1 MMPRDSPVND
11 SELTMEQLKP
21 PMPVHVRD
29 MANFARLA
37 LGLTEGSQMIW
48 SFKHNSKSVLGFFSA
63 YMYWDGDIPILAYTE
78 ADFDTTKPF
87 LAYKSDSP
95 KGEEWQFSDEADDS
109 RFRYASIIDVKNLP
123 GAFVKSIEGDFPDA
137 PEPVLT
143 ELQDTKSLAR
153 ALLTLSMRD
162 GNVFPLWHF
171 RRGEKHVLGNCIPF
185 EHYYDSDALPV
196 FFYTTSNAPP
206 SGPFLKYLAAKPF
219 GEKLE
224 FTNAAVDAKYF
235 YTKIIDVVDFPLFPK

>member
-1 MMPRDSPVND
+1 M
-11 SELTMEQLKP
+11 TMEPIKP

-29 MANFARLA
+29 IQNFARLA

-48 SFKHNSKSVLGFFSA
+48 SFRHKSSNILAFFTA

-95 KGEEWQFSDEADDS
+95 KGEEWQFCDEADDT
-109 RFRYASIIDVKNLP
+109 RFKYASVIDVKSLP
-123 GAFVKSIEGDFPDA
+123 DAFVKSIEGDFPDA
-137 PEPVLT
+137 PDPVLT

-153 ALLTLSMRD
+153 VLLTLSMRD

-171 RRGEKHVLGNCIPF
+171 RRGEQHILGNCIPF

-196 FFYTTSNAPP
+196 FFYTSSMIPP
-206 SGPFLKYLAAKPF
+206 PGPFLKYLAAKPH

-224 FTNAAVDAKYF
+224 FTNAATDAKYF
-235 YTKIIDVVDFPLFPK
+235 YTKVIDVIDFPLFPK